1 MPADHAQVQQNLAS
15 LLDMNC
21 FHEYLSSDKS
31 NCIAMGTVRFE
42 EKCFSSSVSQ
52 VLVPTWAVLNG
63 TQKTVGIHVLLNCQ
77 SVLTCFRYVFIQ
89 FVNVFFCTLSCSSE
103 DKEE

>member
-1 MPADHAQVQQNLAS
+1 MPADHAQTQQNLAS
-15 LLDMNC
+15 LLDMNRC
-21 FHEYLSSDKS
+21 HEYLSSG
-31 NCIAMGTVRFE
+31 CIAIGTLRSE